1 MDDISFWL
9 VVVAVIVFFAY
20 AMLIERYRK
29 AWTRL
34 PEFTPPS
41 EFTPEFVATDK
52 VTVIIPA
59 RNEERNIGECL
70 QSLVNQHYPAE
81 LMQVIVIDDHSSDG
95 TADIVTG
102 FKNDTIQLIALKDH
116 VHEPINSY
124 KKKAIE
130 IGVEHAT
137 GDWIVTTDADCTAG
151 PNWITA
157 LMAFQQHTDAVLIAA
172 PVKLNAKENLL
183 HVFQSLDFMTLQG
196 ITGASISSNLHSM
209 GNGANLCYWRQ
220 AFYDVNGFEGIDHL
234 ASGDDMLLMHKIV
247 QQYPGRI
254 QYLKSRAAVVTSRP
268 AVSWRAF
275 WQQRIRWASKAD
287 KYDDK
292 KVFRILLLVYGLNL
306 LLLALF
312 VLSFFNPDLWLIV
325 ILFFISKT
333 LLEYPFVNSVA
344 AFFREKW
351 QMKYFPLLQP
361 LHIAYT
367 VIAGWLGKFGKYKWK
382 GRSVR

>member
-1 MDDISFWL
+1 MDDVSFWL
-9 VVVAVIVFFAY
+9 VVVAVIVFFGY
-20 AMLIERYRK
+20 AVLIERYRK
-29 AWTRL
+29 AWSRL

-41 EFTPEFVATDK
+41 EFTPDFVATAK

-59 RNEERNIGECL
+59 RNEKRNIGECL

-81 LMQVIVIDDHSSDG
+81 LLQVIVIDDHSTDG
-95 TADIVTG
+95 TAEIVTG

-130 IGVEHAT
+130 IGIQHAT
-137 GDWIVTTDADCTAG
+137 GDWIITTDADCTAG
-151 PNWITA
+151 PNWIST
-157 LMAFQQHTDAVLIAA
+157 LMAFQQQTDAVLIAA
-172 PVKLNAKENLL
+172 PVKLHAKETLL

-196 ITGASISSNLHSM
+196 ITGASISRNLHSM
-209 GNGANLCYWRQ
+209 GNGANLCYWKQ

-234 ASGDDMLLMHKIV
+234 ASGDDMLLMHKIAK
-247 QQYPGRI
+247 QFPGRI
-254 QYLKSRAAVVTSRP
+254 AYLKSRGAVVTSRP
-268 AVSWRAF
+268 AANWRAF
-275 WQQRIRWASKAD
+275 WQQRVRWASKAD

-292 KVFRILLLVYGLNL
+292 KVFRVLLLVYGLNL

-325 ILFFISKT
+325 ILFFASKT
-333 LLEYPFVNSVA
+333 LLEYPFVSSIT

-351 QMKYFPLLQP
+351 LMKYFPLLQP

-382 GRSVR
+382 GRSVK

>member
-9 VVVAVIVFFAY
+9 VVVAVIVFFGY

-41 EFTPEFVATDK
+41 EFTPEFVATAK

-59 RNEERNIGECL
+59 RNEQRNIGECL

-81 LMQVIVIDDHSSDG
+81 LLQVIVIDDHSTDG

-116 VHEPINSY
+116 VHQPINSY

-130 IGVEHAT
+130 IGIQHAT
-137 GDWIVTTDADCTAG
+137 GDWIITTDADCTAG

-157 LMAFQQHTDAVLIAA
+157 LMAFQQHTNAVLIAA

-220 AFYDVNGFEGIDHL
+220 AFYDVNGFEGIDDL
-234 ASGDDMLLMHKIV
+234 ASGDDMLLMHKIAK
-247 QQYPGRI
+247 QFPGRI

-275 WQQRIRWASKAD
+275 WQQRVRWASKAD

-351 QMKYFPLLQP
+351 LMKYFPLLQP

>member
-1 MDDISFWL
+1 MDDVSFWL
-9 VVVAVIVFFAY
+9 VIVTVIIFFGYAV
-20 AMLIERYRK
+20 LIERYRK

-34 PEFTPPS
+34 PEFDPPAELTAAS
-41 EFTPEFVATDK
+41 T

-81 LMQVIVIDDHSSDG
+81 LLQVIVIDDHSTDG
-95 TADIVTG
+95 TAEIVTG
-102 FKNDTIQLIALKDH
+102 FKNDSILLIPLQDH
-116 VHEPINSY
+116 VQEAINSY

-130 IGVEHAT
+130 IGIQHAT

-151 PNWITA
+151 PNWIGT
-157 LMAFQQHTDAVLIAA
+157 LMAFQQATDAVLIAA
-172 PVKLNAKENLL
+172 PVKLHAKENLL

-196 ITGASISSNLHSM
+196 ITGASISRNLHSM
-209 GNGANLCYWRQ
+209 GNGANLCYWKQ
-220 AFYDVNGFEGIDHL
+220 AFYDVNGFQGIDHL
-234 ASGDDMLLMHKIV
+234 ASGDDMLLMHKIAK
-247 QQYPGRI
+247 QFPGRI
-254 QYLKSRAAVVTSRP
+254 QYLKSREAVVTSRP
-268 AVSWRAF
+268 AVNWRAF

-292 KVFRILLLVYGLNL
+292 KVFRVLLLVYLLNFL
-306 LLLALF
+306 LLVLF
-312 VLSFFNPDLWLIV
+312 VFAFFNPGLWLIV
-325 ILFFISKT
+325 ILFFASKT
-333 LLEYPFVNSVA
+333 LLEYPFVGSVA

-351 QMKYFPLLQP
+351 LMKYFPLLQP

-382 GRSVR
+382 GRRVR